1 MNTQTKLGEIIT
13 QIRGVSYKP
22 SDVRAAGDPDA
33 VALLRANNIQEDGL
47 NFDDLIW
54 VDKQKVGAEQYLR
67 LGDILICSSSGSKG
81 LVGKA
86 AIVTSDLSCAFG
98 AFCKVV
104 RTKAEYASYLGQFF
118 RSPRYRKEIS
128 ASAAGANI
136 NNIRNEHI
144 DEMFIS
150 MPSANERA
158 GCVAKLG
165 QIDYLIQKTNNQSH
179 QLDQLVKS
187 RFVEM
192 FGDPV
197 SNSMGLPTEP
207 MTAVCTIID
216 GDRGK
221 YYPKQDE
228 FSDTGYCL
236 FLNAKNVTT
245 SGFSFEN
252 CMFITKEKDTA
263 LRNGKLERGDV
274 VLTTRGTLGNLAFY
288 DDSVPFENVR
298 INSGM
303 VILRMKKCV
312 MTEVFFIEQFK
323 LQLQSIKRKIASGSA
338 QPQLPISTMNKIRI
352 LLAPMALQK
361 QFAAFVSEVDK
372 SKLAVKQSLEKLE
385 TLKKSLMQQ
394 YFS

>member
-1 MNTQTKLGEIIT
+1 MMVKLGEIIT

-47 NFDDLIW
+47 NFDDLVW

-165 QIDYLIQKTNNQSH
+165 QIDYLIQKINNQSH

-192 FGDPV
+192 FGDPITNKMGWPCLSLAKTCRAILGGGTPSKSHPEYFTGDIPWV
-197 SNSMGLPTEP
+197 SPKDMKYAVISDSIDHITDEAVVHSTTNLVPKNSVLMVIRSGILKHTLPVAINSVPVTINQDMKAFVPGNGIITEFL
-207 MTAVCTIID
+207 MYYFKAIESDVLAGVRGVTADNIDFKAFQQRTIIV
-216 GDRGK
+216 
-221 YYPKQDE
+221 PP
-228 FSDTGYCL
+228 
-236 FLNAKNVTT
+236 
-245 SGFSFEN
+245 
-252 CMFITKEKDTA
+252 
-263 LRNGKLERGDV
+263 LE
-274 VLTTRGTLGNLAFY
+274 
-288 DDSVPFENVR
+288 
-298 INSGM
+298 
-303 VILRMKKCV
+303 
-312 MTEVFFIEQFK
+312 
-323 LQLQSIKRKIASGSA
+323 LQNR
-338 QPQLPISTMNKIRI
+338 
-352 LLAPMALQK
+352 
-361 QFAAFVSEVDK
+361 FAAFVAEVDK

-394 YFS
+394 YFG